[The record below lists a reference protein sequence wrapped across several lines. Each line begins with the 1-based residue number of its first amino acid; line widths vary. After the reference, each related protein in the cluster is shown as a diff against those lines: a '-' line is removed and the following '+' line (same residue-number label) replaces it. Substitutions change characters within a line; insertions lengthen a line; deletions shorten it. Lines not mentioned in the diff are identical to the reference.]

1 MLETSKHSSYLFF
14 FHYLCCMEIFI
25 EVGCLWLELESE
37 STLMHHMIF
46 FRVFFFCVNGDALVL
61 VAMDREYDDSDIEMS
76 RPCVFDM
83 NRKVDDLEIPKI
95 LINQLQSGGSLM
107 SVKKKVVL
115 LHVAEM
121 V

>member
-1 MLETSKHSSYLFF
+1 MRAKSQIHFRSNLVN
-14 FHYLCCMEIFI
+14 HYSAEN
-25 EVGCLWLELESE
+25 
-37 STLMHHMIF
+37 
-46 FRVFFFCVNGDALVL
+46 NGSPSAAEASRIKSPGSRSLHAIDEEKGLKQQDTLVL

>member
-1 MLETSKHSSYLFF
+1 MVRIRVRKYFDASYD
-14 FHYLCCMEIFI
+14 
-25 EVGCLWLELESE
+25 
-37 STLMHHMIF
+37 F
-46 FRVFFFCVNGDALVL
+46 FRVFFFRVNGDTFVL

-76 RPCVFDM
+76 RPCVFDT

-95 LINQLQSGGSLM
+95 LINQLESGGSLM